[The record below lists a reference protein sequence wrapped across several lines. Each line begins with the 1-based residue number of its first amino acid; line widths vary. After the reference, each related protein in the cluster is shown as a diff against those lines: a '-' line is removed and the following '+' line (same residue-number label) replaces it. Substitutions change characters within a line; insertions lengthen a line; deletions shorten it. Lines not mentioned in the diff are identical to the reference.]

1 MQPLISLFT
10 ATLQF
15 AQPGDIIGE
24 NAIFETAYSCSAIAT
39 VASRVIV
46 YPAKH
51 LATMVQDYPELLTD
65 FLAIVLQKINY
76 LQNNL
81 ELREVRVAHQRLLQF
96 LNYAADQDRIVNID
110 HPLQDIA
117 LELGYTPATL
127 SRALTKLEQGGSI
140 TRQSNLIYLNDSTA
154 A

>member
-1 MQPLISLFT
+1 MCIRDS
-10 ATLQF
+10 
-15 AQPGDIIGE
+15 
-24 NAIFETAYSCSAIAT
+24 
-39 VASRVIV
+39 
-46 YPAKH
+46 
-51 LATMVQDYPELLTD
+51 
-65 FLAIVLQKINY
+65 
-76 LQNNL
+76 
-81 ELREVRVAHQRLLQF
+81 
-96 LNYAADQDRIVNID
+96 YAADQDRIVNID